1 MPQFSTCFSFF
12 SLSPQILEAQN
23 SLLAHLDQKTPYAV
37 RYLFHGDADL
47 NVTRNVSRA
56 LELFAASSST
66 TEGAW
71 NSMLF
76 LSSALGLP
84 CQREVG
90 EMILEIEVLIE

>member
-1 MPQFSTCFSFF
+1 M
-12 SLSPQILEAQN
+12 
-23 SLLAHLDQKTPYAV
+23 LLGTFAV

-76 LSSALGLP
+76 LSSLGLQ
-84 CQREVG
+84 CHHGEVG
-90 EMILEIEVLIE
+90 EMMLKIEVLIEQI